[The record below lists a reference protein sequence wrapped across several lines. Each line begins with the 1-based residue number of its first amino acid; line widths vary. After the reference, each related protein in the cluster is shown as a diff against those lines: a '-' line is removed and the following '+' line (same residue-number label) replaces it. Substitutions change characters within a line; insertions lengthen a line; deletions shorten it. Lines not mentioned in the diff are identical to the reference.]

1 MLTCPEISAYFMKL
15 MLLLGVVGKRSS
27 SITEGVGGGVII
39 QDKIGKSVV
48 ARGKYTSFSS
58 LVVLKL

>member
-1 MLTCPEISAYFMKL
+1 MLTGPEIFAHFMKL
-15 MLLLGVVGKRSS
+15 MLLLGVVCKKSS
-27 SITEGVGGGVII
+27 SITEVVGGGVII
-39 QDKIGKSVV
+39 QEKIGKSSV